1 MSRNRSFWAPGGV
14 LGVAVVVLAMLAP
27 SAWAQSSFKT
37 LHRFNKHSRQGDH
50 PVAGLIFDQAGNL
63 YGTTST
69 GGLGGQGSV
78 FELTRNSDGIWKD
91 TVIHTFTGADGGV
104 PLGTLI
110 FDQAG
115 NLYGTTR
122 QGGAHQSGT
131 VFKLAPG
138 TSGSWT
144 ETVLYSFCSLSNCS
158 DGAVP
163 FSSLIFDQAGNLYGT
178 TVEGGS
184 SSACNGGCGTAF
196 ELTPNSGGTW
206 NESVLYSFCSLKN
219 CHDGA
224 FPFIGGLVFDLAGNL
239 YGTTEFSGDE
249 SGGGVVFELSPN
261 GDGSWKE
268 SVLHAFCSLKNCHDG
283 ANPLDALIFDK
294 AGNLYG
300 TAEGGGAG
308 SGVVFEL
315 SPIGDGRWKE
325 KVLHSFVGR
334 NGAVPIAGLIFDPAG
349 NLYGTTFEGGVPGG
363 GVVFKLTPHA
373 TGAWGE
379 TVLHDFSDKAG
390 AIPYSGLVFDTAG
403 NLYGTTY
410 GDSNSTF
417 GSVYEITP

>member
-1 MSRNRSFWAPGGV
+1 MGNTSNDWLRDCTFETVLYSFCALSNCSDGAVPFSR
-14 LGVAVVVLAMLAP
+14 
-27 SAWAQSSFKT
+27 
-37 LHRFNKHSRQGDH
+37 
-50 PVAGLIFDQAGNL
+50 LIFDQAGNL
-63 YGTTST
+63 YGTTLE
-69 GGLGGQGSV
+69 GGL
-78 FELTRNSDGIWKD
+78 
-91 TVIHTFTGADGGV
+91 
-104 PLGTLI
+104 
-110 FDQAG
+110 
-115 NLYGTTR
+115 
-122 QGGAHQSGT
+122 
-131 VFKLAPG
+131 
-138 TSGSWT
+138 
-144 ETVLYSFCSLSNCS
+144 
-158 DGAVP
+158 
-163 FSSLIFDQAGNLYGT
+163 
-178 TVEGGS
+178 
-184 SSACNGGCGTAF
+184 SSACTGGCGTAF

-206 NESVLYSFCSLKN
+206 TESVLYSFCSLKN
-219 CHDGA
+219 CRDGA
-224 FPFIGGLVFDLAGNL
+224 FPFVGGLVFDPAGNL

-283 ANPLDALIFDK
+283 ANPLDTLIFDK

-308 SGVVFEL
+308 AGVVFEL

-325 KVLHSFVGR
+325 KVLHSFAGR
-334 NGAVPIAGLIFDPAG
+334 NGAVPYAGLIFDQAG

-390 AIPYSGLVFDTAG
+390 AIPFSGLIFDTAG